1 MPKLFIIAGCNGAGK
16 TTASYTVLPEVLGC
30 REFVN
35 ADEIAHG
42 LSPFNPSSVSI
53 EAGRLM
59 LQRMGDLL
67 RDGADFAFETTLATR
82 SYVKFI
88 ETAQKRGYFVTLL
101 YFWLPSPEL
110 AIERVALRVQ
120 QGGHH
125 IPSDVVRRRYW
136 NSLHNLTTL
145 YTPVCDLWSI
155 YDNNAAD
162 EQIRKI
168 AWGERNKIIR
178 IEDPLCYQKI
188 VNYERN

>member
-1 MPKLFIIAGCNGAGK
+1 MPKLVIIAGCNGAGK

-59 LQRMGDLL
+59 LQRMSDLL

-88 ETAQKRGYFVTLL
+88 ETAQQRGYFVTLL